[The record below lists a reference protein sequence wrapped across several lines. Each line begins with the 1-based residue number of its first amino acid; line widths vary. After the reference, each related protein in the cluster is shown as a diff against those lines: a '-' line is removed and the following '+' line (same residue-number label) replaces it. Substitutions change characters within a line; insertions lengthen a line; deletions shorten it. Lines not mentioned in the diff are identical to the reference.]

1 MNEESIFM
9 EALQRQMPEGAR
21 CFPGSRLCNGSRRL
35 LMRRALNDSARCLG
49 SDVSRT
55 KPGAPS
61 GRDEMDVLQQQ
72 FPQPPAL
79 SLRRQS

>member
-35 LMRRALNDSARCLG
+35 LMRRALNDRALPRLQNGSPSASSARPFLF
-49 SDVSRT
+49 
-55 KPGAPS
+55 
-61 GRDEMDVLQQQ
+61 LN
-72 FPQPPAL
+72 F
-79 SLRRQS
+79 